1 MIIKLSDTNTREIA
15 KQLVSVRDSGGQVTT
30 GRVLTLIV
38 VASEDDDLESIIK
51 ATHDASR
58 EHPSRVLIM
67 VAGDPQGEPRVDAE
81 IRFGGDAG
89 ASEIILMALHG
100 EVAKHM
106 EAVVTPLLLPD
117 TPIVAWWPSQ
127 APVNPA
133 QDPIGHIAQRR
144 ITDAL
149 HDPPPDSIYLRR
161 DHYTPGDSDMSWAR
175 ITQWRG
181 IVSSVIDEPPHQAVI
196 DARVTGPALSPS
208 VDLAAGWLADR
219 LGTTITRETT
229 DTTAI
234 PVDEAGEPCIE
245 VTQIDITRESSTI
258 TIDILDAHTLR
269 VRVPGREPALVAL
282 NRRSRSD
289 CLAEELRHLD
299 PDRSY
304 AKALRG
310 LSRVQYIDA
319 IAQ

>member
-1 MIIKLSDTNTREIA
+1 M
-15 KQLVSVRDSGGQVTT
+15 
-30 GRVLTLIV
+30 
-38 VASEDDDLESIIK
+38 
-51 ATHDASR
+51 
-58 EHPSRVLIM
+58 
-67 VAGDPQGEPRVDAE
+67 
-81 IRFGGDAG
+81 
-89 ASEIILMALHG
+89 
-100 EVAKHM
+100 
-106 EAVVTPLLLPD
+106 
-117 TPIVAWWPSQ
+117 
-127 APVNPA
+127 
-133 QDPIGHIAQRR
+133 
-144 ITDAL
+144 
-149 HDPPPDSIYLRR
+149 
-161 DHYTPGDSDMSWAR
+161 
-175 ITQWRG
+175 
-181 IVSSVIDEPPHQAVI
+181 
-196 DARVTGPALSPS
+196 
-208 VDLAAGWLADR
+208 AAGWLADR

-229 DTTAI
+229 DTTTI

-319 IAQ
+319 VAQ

>member
-1 MIIKLSDTNTREIA
+1 
-15 KQLVSVRDSGGQVTT
+15 
-30 GRVLTLIV
+30 
-38 VASEDDDLESIIK
+38 
-51 ATHDASR
+51 
-58 EHPSRVLIM
+58 
-67 VAGDPQGEPRVDAE
+67 
-81 IRFGGDAG
+81 
-89 ASEIILMALHG
+89 
-100 EVAKHM
+100 
-106 EAVVTPLLLPD
+106 
-117 TPIVAWWPSQ
+117 
-127 APVNPA
+127 
-133 QDPIGHIAQRR
+133 
-144 ITDAL
+144 
-149 HDPPPDSIYLRR
+149 
-161 DHYTPGDSDMSWAR
+161 MSWAR

-181 IVSSVIDEPPHQAVI
+181 IVSSVIDEPPHQAII

-229 DTTAI
+229 DTTTI

-269 VRVPGREPALVAL
+269 VRVPGREPALVAF

-319 IAQ
+319 VAQ